1 MSSSDVI
8 SDMRVNV
15 LEENSEKVLWYKVRD
30 ASACFVSVKHLISRK
45 ERFLSDDE
53 IVDHLVVGL

>member
-15 LEENSEKVLWYKVRD
+15 LEENSEKVVWYKVRD
-30 ASACFVSVKHLISRK
+30 TSAYFVTVKHLISRK

-53 IVDHLVVGL
+53 IVDHLVVRL